1 MVHESEAAH
10 ADAGGEL
17 LNAFNVATF
26 KSEEDDVAFW
36 NRLIP
41 VAEQK
46 PGGAGGGD
54 AAGAEPAEELGIRA
68 ARLKNTEDVR
78 ARCLALLGVLSWG
91 FKGLASSAKGMC
103 PRMPCVNRCNSFLM
117 SVP

>member
-1 MVHESEAAH
+1 MVHESEAAG

-41 VAEQK
+41 VAQQAAK
-46 PGGAGGGD
+46 GGGKGD
-54 AAGAEPAEELGIRA
+54 AAEPAEELGIRA

-78 ARCLALLGVLSWG
+78 ARLLSLCWPLSWG
-91 FKGLASSAKGMC
+91 FQEFGGWQ
-103 PRMPCVNRCNSFLM
+103 
-117 SVP
+117 

>member
-1 MVHESEAAH
+1 MVNEADAAG

-41 VAEQK
+41 VNK
-46 PGGAGGGD
+46 RK
-54 AAGAEPAEELGIRA
+54 AAPADSDGEPEALGIRA
-68 ARLKNTEDVR
+68 ARLKSADDVR
-78 ARCLALLGVLSWG
+78 IIRSGRAWCTTRNPGPCLHAQ
-91 FKGLASSAKGMC
+91 
-103 PRMPCVNRCNSFLM
+103 P
-117 SVP
+117 